1 MTYKALQTNFER
13 ELLFHLIFNMKQGR
27 TSSARAREIA
37 REFLSVL
44 KAEED
49 AQGFMNSL
57 SKKAEYY
64 PEMRSAFLTVASEFE
79 KEMVDENL
87 ERVRNMLKG
96 GIN

>member
-1 MTYKALQTNFER
+1 MTYKTLQTNFER

-27 TSSARAREIA
+27 TSSARAREVA
-37 REFLSVL
+37 RDFLSVL
-44 KAEED
+44 KNEHN

-57 SKKAEYY
+57 AKKAEYY
-64 PEMRSAFLTVASEFE
+64 PEMRSAFLTVAAEYE

-87 ERVRNMLKG
+87 ERVRSILKG

>member
-1 MTYKALQTNFER
+1 MTYKTLQTNFER

-37 REFLSVL
+37 KNFLDVL
-44 KAEED
+44 RTEQD

-64 PEMRSAFLTVASEFE
+64 PEIRSAFLTVASEFE

-87 ERVRNMLKG
+87 ERVRTILKG